1 METLITIL
9 TTLLVWQIICCL
21 VHQSAN
27 GKNTEAFEYFFVI
40 GLLYVMF
47 KPIANALSVFNTIKY
62 GIAVCYNSP
71 CKYFIYTRNPFKAHA
86 IKKELKKRHND
97 SWYLRYS
104 NLNGGSFDS
113 ERRETIKAMKKHQ
126 YNKARVFYA

>member
-9 TTLLVWQIICCL
+9 TTLFVWQTICCL
-21 VHQSAN
+21 VHQNAK
-27 GKNTEAFEYFFVI
+27 GDTEAFEYFFVI
-40 GLLYVMF
+40 GLLYAIF
-47 KPIANALSVFNTIKY
+47 KPIAYALNVFNTIKY

-104 NLNGGSFDS
+104 NLNVGSCDK
-113 ERRETIKAMKKHQ
+113 ERRESIKAMKKHQ
-126 YNKARVFYA
+126 YDKARVFYA